1 MAVDFLSILSD
12 QRAELERLDQTKLVT
27 RKEEQLIN
35 LDSPLAQVVIGVR
48 RSGKSTLCE
57 KRLLESG
64 VPFGYNITLTTL
76 ASAGEQ
82 LEAAERFKK
91 QQ

>member
-64 VPFGYNITLTTL
+64 VPFGYINFDDD
-76 ASAGEQ
+76 
-82 LEAAERFKK
+82 R
-91 QQ
+91 